1 MKKTWKLI
9 VSIACVAAM
18 VLSLGAGAFAM
29 DIPKGVSDEDIYT
42 MARRALDAQEIQN
55 VMTWHVMY
63 HCWGEH
69 MAELENIWVQEYE
82 NRATASFGQNQG
94 FMVGYDS
101 ILEAY
106 GENHDA
112 SWLESAKKYCDVQG
126 IDIEG
131 WTDEEILE
139 VYGGVGQLLLHV
151 TTTACIEV
159 AGDGQTAKAYWYSP
173 GMICES
179 GQTGNTIWEAYG
191 ADFVK
196 ENGVWKLWHLH
207 MFTDFM
213 GGFYITLGGKTNGNW
228 SVPGGGSSGEA
239 SDEADDSEQGEWH
252 GYGGS
257 QMSTKHE
264 YLYAQQYYEF
274 SHDRLRED
282 MEIFIPLP
290 YDTWSFDDPNYGLT
304 REQYE
309 SYGIDLDAWYA
320 AHETDANV
328 GVDVVEKDG
337 ESFVKLGD
345 LLELLGL

>member
-9 VSIACVAAM
+9 VTIACVAAM

-29 DIPKGVSDEDIYT
+29 DLPKGVKDEDIYT

-63 HCWGEH
+63 HCWGLH
-69 MAELENIWVQEYE
+69 HDELENIWVQEPE
-82 NRATASFGQNQG
+82 NKATATFGQNQG

-101 ILEAY
+101 IWEAY
-106 GENHDA
+106 VEGHDT
-112 SWLESAKKYCDVQG
+112 SWLASAKSYCQNNN

-159 AGDGQTAKAYWYSP
+159 AQDGKTAKAYWYSP

-196 ENGVWKLWHLH
+196 EDGVWKLWHLH

-213 GGFYITLGGKTNGNW
+213 GGFYITLGGATSGGA
-228 SVPGGGSSGEA
+228 SGAPGGGAPSGEA
-239 SDEADDSEQGEWH
+239 SGEADDAQQEWKGEA
-252 GYGGS
+252 GN
-257 QMSTKHE
+257 QASTKHD
-264 YLYAQQYYEF
+264 YLYSTQYSEF
-274 SHDRLRED
+274 SHDRLRAD

-290 YDTWSFDDPNYGLT
+290 YETWSFDDPNYGPT
-304 REQYE
+304 REEFE
-309 SYGIDLDAWYA
+309 SYNIDLDAWYE
-320 AHETDANV
+320 AH
-328 GVDVVEKDG
+328 K
-337 ESFVKLGD
+337 
-345 LLELLGL
+345 

>member
-29 DIPKGVSDEDIYT
+29 DIPKGVKDEDIYT

-55 VMTWHVMY
+55 IMTWHVMY

-106 GENHDA
+106 GENHDT
-112 SWLESAKKYCDVQG
+112 SWLQSAKSYCERNDIDVS
-126 IDIEG
+126 D

-159 AGDGQTAKAYWYSP
+159 AEDGKTAKAYWYSP
-173 GMICES
+173 GMIAES
-179 GQTGNTIWEAYG
+179 GTTGNTIWEAYG

-196 ENGVWKLWHLH
+196 EDGVWKLWHLH

-213 GGFYITLGGKTNGNW
+213 GGFYITLGGAVEGGA
-228 SVPGGGSSGEA
+228 SGGPGGPGGASGES
-239 SDEADDSEQGEWH
+239 SDEPADDEQGDWH

-257 QMSTKHE
+257 QMSTKHD
-264 YLYAQQYYEF
+264 YLYSTQYYEF
-274 SHDRLRED
+274 SHDRLRAD
-282 MEIFIPLP
+282 MMIFIPTP
-290 YDTWSFDDPNYGLT
+290 YETWSFDDPNYGPT
-304 REQYE
+304 REEFE
-309 SYGIDLDAWYA
+309 SYGIDLDAWYE
-320 AHETDANV
+320 AH
-328 GVDVVEKDG
+328 K
-337 ESFVKLGD
+337 
-345 LLELLGL
+345 